1 MLPATP
7 RPSLGAP
14 TALRKQRADGAVVDT
29 GIADHF
35 DRIFRIDPEPRR
47 F

>member
-7 RPSLGAP
+7 RRSPGAP
-14 TALRKQRADGAVVDT
+14 TILWKQGTDGAVVDT

-35 DRIFRIDPEPRR
+35 DRFFINDAAPGR

>member
-1 MLPATP
+1 MLPTTP
-7 RPSLGAP
+7 RLSPGALA
-14 TALRKQRADGAVVDT
+14 ALWKQGADDAVVDT

-35 DRIFRIDPEPRR
+35 DRIFRIDAAPGR